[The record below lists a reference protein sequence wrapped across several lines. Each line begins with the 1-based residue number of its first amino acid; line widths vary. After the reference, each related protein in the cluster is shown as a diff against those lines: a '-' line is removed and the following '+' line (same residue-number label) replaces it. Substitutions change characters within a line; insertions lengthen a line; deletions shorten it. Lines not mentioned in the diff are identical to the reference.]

1 MKMCKRCSIEKDYDR
16 FSITK
21 ASKDGLNSWCKDCK
35 SEYSKSMRECRVVKD
50 TGTKLC
56 TNCEMVKDVV
66 FFSTGNNKDGLN
78 NWCKDCNDEYGRTYY
93 KENKERLKPIR
104 KIWKANNSQKLKD
117 YQKNRYISTDKERLS
132 SYYIKNKEEIS
143 NSKRE
148 YRKTDE
154 YKNWIK
160 IYRVKNSWKDRYR
173 SSLKNVLKGFGKEK
187 NDKTNIILGYSS
199 LEFKNHIESQFNDT
213 MSWDDRDS
221 FHIDHIV
228 PISGFRE
235 DTPINIV
242 NSLENLRPLSG
253 IENLSKNNSIDYT
266 RLELYNKYI
275 KYLKE
280 DFVNLLNNI

>member
-50 TGTKLC
+50 IGTKLC
-56 TNCEMVKDVV
+56 TNCEIVKDVV

-132 SYYIKNKEEIS
+132 SYYIKNKEEIG

-160 IYRVKNSWKDRYR
+160 IYRVKK
-173 SSLKNVLKGFGKEK
+173 
-187 NDKTNIILGYSS
+187 
-199 LEFKNHIESQFNDT
+199 
-213 MSWDDRDS
+213 
-221 FHIDHIV
+221 
-228 PISGFRE
+228 
-235 DTPINIV
+235 
-242 NSLENLRPLSG
+242 
-253 IENLSKNNSIDYT
+253 
-266 RLELYNKYI
+266 
-275 KYLKE
+275 
-280 DFVNLLNNI
+280 